1 MAQSGSTNSRAKRL
15 KLSIPRLDACTIGGC
30 PSPAARVL
38 TMTAELAYAGAP
50 SGSSAVI
57 AGIIDY
63 LKDRRLKPGDRLPSE
78 RDLAERLGAGR
89 NAVREALATLVT
101 LRMVESRPNS
111 GIYLRHVEREG
122 SFEALVMLADMGAT
136 PTPTEVAETMEVR
149 AHLEALSAR
158 LACERRTEKD
168 LERLSGVLQRTD
180 VVLADNGNIAKV
192 DTDFH
197 IALVDATHNSVL
209 VRVLNA
215 FYRFTAKRREEL
227 FSDHAHG
234 LASAREH
241 RKLAE
246 YIRQRNAGKAEA
258 LILEHMN
265 RARNYWNILLE
276 DKASKPKRFK

>member
-1 MAQSGSTNSRAKRL
+1 MTSAPAHADAQ
-15 KLSIPRLDACTIGGC
+15 
-30 PSPAARVL
+30 
-38 TMTAELAYAGAP
+38 

-63 LKDRRLKPGDRLPSE
+63 LKERRLQPGDRLPSE

-111 GIYLRHVEREG
+111 GIYLRHMERES

-136 PTPTEVAETMEVR
+136 PTPTEIAETMEVR

-158 LACERRTEKD
+158 LACERRTEED
-168 LERLSGVLQRTD
+168 LGRLAAILQRTD
-180 VVLADNGNIAKV
+180 EVLAEHGNITAV
-192 DTDFH
+192 DTEFH

-215 FYRFTAKRREEL
+215 FYRFTAKRREVL

-234 LASAREH
+234 VASAREH
-241 RKLAE
+241 RKLVE
-246 YIRQRNAGKAEA
+246 LIRQRDAERAEA
-258 LILEHMN
+258 LILKHMN
-265 RARNYWNILLE
+265 RARNYWSTLLG
-276 DKASKPKRFK
+276 DSTPKAGRAR